1 MVKPTADV
9 KKAIVCFEYVE
20 RVKSELMMAAKLLD
34 VIDALKGEEAVGA
47 KKIMSSFLSSIQGE
61 IRMAQNILGSKNFE
75 EADKKISEADQKMR
89 ENKSQEAVQSISEAI
104 TRVTTS
110 GQEAVETLREKG
122 FF

>member
-20 RVKSELMMAAKLLD
+20 RVKSELMIAAKLLD
-34 VIDALKGEEAVGA
+34 VIDALKDDQAVGA
-47 KKIMSSFLSSIQGE
+47 QKIMSSFLSAIQAE
-61 IRMAQNILGSKNFE
+61 IGMAQNILGLKNFE

-89 ENKSQEAVQSISEAI
+89 ENKSQDAVRSISEAI
-104 TRVTTS
+104 TRVTTR
-110 GQEAVETLREKG
+110 GQEALETLRENC